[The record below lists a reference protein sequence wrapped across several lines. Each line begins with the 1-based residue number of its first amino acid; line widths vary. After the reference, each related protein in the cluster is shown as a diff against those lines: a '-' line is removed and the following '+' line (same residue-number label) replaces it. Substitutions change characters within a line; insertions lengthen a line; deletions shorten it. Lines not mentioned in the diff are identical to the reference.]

1 MAKRTAVRRR
11 PTAPIT
17 LARAARLHHL
27 VSYLAN
33 GPRSRAEILDA
44 VGLGLRT
51 FYREQGLLRR
61 CGVRIRQTAG
71 SYRLAQSMAEAEG
84 FLPVPDPL
92 LSLAELTE
100 LAQGDNEAA
109 RRMAGLLERVTSP
122 PATDSTP
129 RRSRGGRVKS

>member
-1 MAKRTAVRRR
+1 MATRTAARRR

-17 LARAARLHHL
+17 LARAARLHRL
-27 VSYLAN
+27 VAYLAG
-33 GPRSRAEILDA
+33 GPRSRTEILEA

-61 CGVRIRQTAG
+61 CGIRIRQASG

-92 LSLAELTE
+92 LSLAELAE
-100 LAQGDNEAA
+100 LSQGEGVAA
-109 RRMAGLLERVTSP
+109 KRMAGLLERVTAP
-122 PATDSTP
+122 PDAP
-129 RRSRGGRVKS
+129 EPGRSKGKGKA